1 MTVPSR
7 SEAASLLLSLDP
19 PAWHLRHSRAVGEVA
34 GWLAA
39 AAERAGRPVDRPLVE
54 AAALLHDVDKI
65 LPRNDPAR
73 TLGHGFGSAAWLAR
87 RGHPELEAAVAA
99 HPVTRLAADAAEQ
112 WLGAATPEARIV
124 AYADK
129 RAKQR
134 LVTMAARFERWARR
148 RDALSPALG
157 GIVWQR
163 AEQLEADVCA
173 WAGTR
178 PEAVGRLRWTNRA
191 IAAARSRSPD
201 SAAPRRRSRSGSSG
215 SS

>member
-1 MTVPSR
+1 
-7 SEAASLLLSLDP
+7 
-19 PAWHLRHSRAVGEVA
+19 
-34 GWLAA
+34 
-39 AAERAGRPVDRPLVE
+39 LVE

-73 TLGHGFGSAAWLAR
+73 ALGHGFGSAAWLAR

-99 HPVTRLAADAAEQ
+99 HPVTRLAAEAAEQ
-112 WLGAATPEARIV
+112 WLAAATPEARIV

-163 AEQLEADVCA
+163 ALRLEAEVCA
-173 WAGTR
+173 MAGTR
-178 PEAVGRLRWTNRA
+178 PEAIGRLRWTSRA
-191 IAAARSRSPD
+191 IADAQGASSGPAGPRRGSRST
-201 SAAPRRRSRSGSSG
+201 SSRPR
-215 SS
+215 

>member
-7 SEAASLLLSLDP
+7 SEATSLLLSLDP

-73 TLGHGFGSAAWLAR
+73 SLGHGFGSAAWLAR

-99 HPVTRLAADAAEQ
+99 HPVTRLASDDAEQ
-112 WLGAATPEARIV
+112 WLASATPEARIV

-134 LVTMAARFERWARR
+134 LVAMAVRFERWARR
-148 RDALSPALG
+148 RGALSPALDG
-157 GIVWQR
+157 TVWLRAQR
-163 AEQLEADVCA
+163 LEADVCA
-173 WAGTR
+173 MAGTS
-178 PEAVGRLRWTNRA
+178 PEAVERLRWTARA
-191 IAAARSRSPD
+191 VAAARRASGPV
-201 SAAPRRRSRSGSSG
+201 RSGRR
-215 SS
+215 

>member
-19 PAWHLRHSRAVGEVA
+19 PAWHLLHSRAVGEVA

-39 AAERAGRPVDRPLVE
+39 AAERAGQPVDRRLVE

-65 LPRNDPAR
+65 LPKDDPAR

-87 RGHPELEAAVAA
+87 RGHSELEAAVAA
-99 HPVTRLAADAAEQ
+99 HPVTRLASAKAEQ
-112 WLGAATPEARIV
+112 WLATATAEERIV

-129 RAKQR
+129 RARQR
-134 LVTMAARFERWARR
+134 RVSMTARFSRWARR

-157 GIVWQR
+157 GTVWLR
-163 AEQLEADVCA
+163 AERLEADVCA
-173 WAGTR
+173 FAGTR
-178 PEAVGRLRWTNRA
+178 PEAVGRLRWTGRA
-191 IAAARSRSPD
+191 LAAARATR
-201 SAAPRRRSRSGSSG
+201 ARQG
-215 SS
+215 

>member
-34 GWLAA
+34 AWLAA

-73 TLGHGFGSAAWLAR
+73 SLGHGFGSAAWLAR

-99 HPVTRLAADAAEQ
+99 HPVTRLASDDAEQ
-112 WLGAATPEARIV
+112 WLAGASPEARIV

-134 LVTMAARFERWARR
+134 LVSMAARFERWARR

-157 GIVWQR
+157 GTVWLR
-163 AEQLEADVCA
+163 AERLEADVCA
-173 WAGTR
+173 MAGTR
-178 PEAVGRLRWTNRA
+178 PEAVGRLRWTGRA
-191 IAAARSRSPD
+191 IASARR
-201 SAAPRRRSRSGSSG
+201 
-215 SS
+215 